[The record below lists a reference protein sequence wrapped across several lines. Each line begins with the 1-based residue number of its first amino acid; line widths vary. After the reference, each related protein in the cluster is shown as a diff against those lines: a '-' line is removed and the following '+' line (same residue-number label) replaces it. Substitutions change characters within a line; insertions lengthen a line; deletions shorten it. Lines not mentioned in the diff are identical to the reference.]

1 MLIFATDPFPWD
13 MNKILI
19 ACKQSSG
26 GSDATPILLA
36 PNPYKSF
43 FLFGL
48 CDPSRVSFHK
58 MMQPGNGMAPVPM
71 APMQPPPQQQQYQQA
86 PPQQQW
92 MMPPPAQQQHQ
103 QPLPPHMWAQQQAPP
118 QQQQQ
123 AQHMMQANQ
132 QSQQY
137 SSAPASSDEI
147 RSLWIGDL
155 QYWMDE
161 TYVTNCFYNTGE
173 VLTVKIIRNKQTGQ
187 PEGYGFIEFRS
198 RAGAENALQ
207 TYNGTLM
214 PSAEQNFRLNWAT
227 LGAGER
233 RNDDTP
239 DYTIFVGDLA
249 ADVSD
254 YILQET
260 FKTVYPSVKGAK
272 VVTDRTTGRS
282 KGYGF
287 VRFGEESEQVRAM
300 SEMNGVLCSS
310 RPMRIGPA
318 ATKSGGGGGGG
329 GGAGGGGGM
338 QKAPYQSA
346 QGSQGESDPNNT
358 TIFVGGLDPSVS
370 DETLRGVFG
379 QFGELI
385 HVKIPVGKRCG
396 FVQFANRGCAEQA
409 LSILNG
415 TELGGQNIRLSWGR
429 SPSSK
434 QGQSEQPHY
443 GGGGGGGGGGAYYGY
458 AQGYEAYGYAP
469 PPQDP
474 NAYYGVYA
482 GAAGYGG
489 YQQPQQ

>member
-1 MLIFATDPFPWD
+1 MLSTLS
-13 MNKILI
+13 MS
-19 ACKQSSG
+19 KQKS
-26 GSDATPILLA
+26 TLL
-36 PNPYKSF
+36 
-43 FLFGL
+43 GL
-48 CDPSRVSFHK
+48 V
-58 MMQPGNGMAPVPM
+58 A
-71 APMQPPPQQQQYQQA
+71 
-86 PPQQQW
+86 
-92 MMPPPAQQQHQ
+92 
-103 QPLPPHMWAQQQAPP
+103 
-118 QQQQQ
+118 
-123 AQHMMQANQ
+123 
-132 QSQQY
+132 
-137 SSAPASSDEI
+137 
-147 RSLWIGDL
+147 
-155 QYWMDE
+155 
-161 TYVTNCFYNTGE
+161 
-173 VLTVKIIRNKQTGQ
+173 TVKIIRNKQSGQ

-207 TYNGTLM
+207 TYNGTPM
-214 PSAEQNFRLNWAT
+214 PSSEQNFRLNWAT

-254 YILQET
+254 YTLQEL
-260 FKTVYPSVKGAK
+260 FKGAYPSCKGAK

-287 VRFGEESEQVRAM
+287 VRFGDESEQMRAM
-300 SEMNGVLCSS
+300 TEMNGVVCSS

-318 ATKSGGGGGGG
+318 ATKSGTV
-329 GGAGGGGGM
+329 GGM
-338 QKAPYQSA
+338 QKAYGGFGFGNYVTRTSFFQTQSGSQFWVPGTDYSRNDSTLLQWPCLAPYQSA

-370 DETLRGVFG
+370 DDVLRQVFG

-396 FVQFANRGCAEQA
+396 FVQFANRACAEQA

-415 TELGGQNIRLSWGR
+415 TELGGQSVRLSWGR

-434 QGQSEQPHY
+434 QGQAEQGQQY
-443 GGGGGGGGGGAYYGY
+443 GGAGGAYYGY
-458 AQGYEAYGYAP
+458 APQGYEAYGYAP

-474 NAYYGVYA
+474 NAYYGVY

-489 YQQPQQ
+489 YQQPPQQ

>member
-1 MLIFATDPFPWD
+1 
-13 MNKILI
+13 
-19 ACKQSSG
+19 
-26 GSDATPILLA
+26 
-36 PNPYKSF
+36 
-43 FLFGL
+43 
-48 CDPSRVSFHK
+48 
-58 MMQPGNGMAPVPM
+58 MMQPGNGMVPP
-71 APMQPPPQQQQYQQA
+71 AMQKPPQQQSYQQQ
-86 PPQQQW
+86 PTPQQQW
-92 MMPPPAQQQHQ
+92 MMQQPPQQQHQ

-123 AQHMMQANQ
+123 
-132 QSQQY
+132 QY
-137 SSAPASSDEI
+137 GGGAPASSDEI

-161 TYVTNCFYNTGE
+161 AYVTNCFYNTGE
-173 VLTVKIIRNKQTGQ
+173 VATVKIIRNKQTGQ

-214 PSAEQNFRLNWAT
+214 PNTEQNFRLNWAS

-254 YILQET
+254 YVLQET
-260 FKTVYPSVKGAK
+260 FKTVYSSVKGAK
-272 VVTDRTTGRS
+272 VVADRTTGRS

-287 VRFGEESEQVRAM
+287 VRFGDESEQVRAM

-318 ATKSGGGGGGG
+318 ASNTKSS
-329 GGAGGGGGM
+329 AGGGM
-338 QKAPYQSA
+338 QKASYQNA

-370 DETLRGVFG
+370 DDALRQVFG
-379 QFGELI
+379 QFGEVI

-396 FVQFANRGCAEQA
+396 FVQFANRACAEQA
-409 LSILNG
+409 LSLLNG
-415 TELGGQNIRLSWGR
+415 SELGGQNVRLSWGR

-434 QGQSEQPHY
+434 QGQAEQGQQY
-443 GGGGGGGGGGAYYGY
+443 GGGGGGGGYYGY
-458 AQGYEAYGYAP
+458 APQGYEAYGYAP

-474 NAYYGVYA
+474 SAYYGMYA
-482 GAAGYGG
+482 GAAAGYGG
-489 YQQPQQ
+489 YQQPRQ